1 MNPYRMA
8 QPPRRWLPKL
18 SPWIFRMTR
27 GIRRRKAVKDCNL
40 TGVAVENA
48 DIVRGEL
55 DKGHGVMITPNHPSH
70 ADSYVIGTAADT
82 FGSPFYCMATWH
94 VFDNLG
100 RIGQWILQKHG
111 LFSIDREGTDLEAL
125 KIARGILQE
134 KREPLIIFPEGE
146 VYHCN
151 DRVTPFREGAAAIA
165 MFAARK
171 AERPIVA
178 IPAAIKYSY
187 VDDPSEQLVEVMT
200 QLESSIHWRPRPEL
214 PLQKRIYDLAEA
226 LMSLKELEYLDEV
239 RTGTLPDRTAALAD
253 HILAVNEQAFDL
265 SASQGTVPERVK
277 ELRRVTL
284 ESIVELED
292 SDDEQRAALDR
303 LLDEMFLV
311 IQLFSY
317 PGDYV
322 AEKPSVERIAETID
336 KLEEDL
342 LEQYSAT
349 VRGERRATVRFAEPV
364 PVEYSR
370 DRTAIGELTVRLQGD
385 VQQMV
390 DQM

>member
-1 MNPYRMA
+1 
-8 QPPRRWLPKL
+8 
-18 SPWIFRMTR
+18 
-27 GIRRRKAVKDCNL
+27 
-40 TGVAVENA
+40 
-48 DIVRGEL
+48 
-55 DKGHGVMITPNHPSH
+55 
-70 ADSYVIGTAADT
+70 
-82 FGSPFYCMATWH
+82 
-94 VFDNLG
+94 
-100 RIGQWILQKHG
+100 
-111 LFSIDREGTDLEAL
+111 
-125 KIARGILQE
+125 
-134 KREPLIIFPEGE
+134 
-146 VYHCN
+146 
-151 DRVTPFREGAAAIA
+151 
-165 MFAARK
+165 
-171 AERPIVA
+171 
-178 IPAAIKYSY
+178 
-187 VDDPSEQLVEVMT
+187 
-200 QLESSIHWRPRPEL
+200 
-214 PLQKRIYDLAEA
+214 
-226 LMSLKELEYLDEV
+226 MSLKELEYLDEV
-239 RTGTLPDRTAALAD
+239 RAGTLPDRTAALAD

-265 SASQGTVPERVK
+265 SASQGTVPKRVK
-277 ELRRVTL
+277 ELRRVAL